1 MDHNPK
7 IVVHNPRMENSPY
20 KDIELKENETA
31 ARIVEA
37 GEKIY
42 TLKCSDPHGMW
53 TVHGKGKVPKQLS
66 GSYLTAFD
74 AQRAIESYLSTLKA
88 TGAINKK
95 HRESLGLN

>member
-1 MDHNPK
+1 MEADTK

-37 GEKIY
+37 GDKKY

-53 TVHGKGKVPKQLS
+53 TIQAKGKVPKQLS

-74 AQRAIESYLSTLKA
+74 AQRAISSYLATLKA
-88 TGAINKK
+88 SGSINQK
-95 HRESLGLN
+95 HRESLGLK